1 MTDRDLLQA
10 GFRYAFSLANRH
22 HDAEDLVQEAWLRI
36 SALHGSVPNKSL
48 LFTVIRNIFIDQYRR
63 KNLVIIES
71 LEGVAEPAQLDA
83 GQEFNIDSKVL
94 DKALN
99 NLRPEEREAIFL
111 NIIEGYT
118 AKEIAKLTDKSRNTI
133 LSLLHRGKQKLVQQL
148 GQESNDG
155 QYLA

>member
-10 GFRYAFSLANRH
+10 GFRYAYSLANRH
-22 HDAEDLVQEAWLRI
+22 HDAEDLVQEAWVRI

-71 LEGVAEPAQLDA
+71 LEGAAEPSALDVEL
-83 GQEFNIDSKVL
+83 EFDVDSRVI

-99 NLRPEEREAIFL
+99 TLRPEEREAIFL
-111 NIIEGYT
+111 NVVEGYT
-118 AKEIAKLTDKSRNTI
+118 AKEIATLTDKSRNTI
-133 LSLLHRGKQKLVQQL
+133 LSLLHRGKQKLLQQFR
-148 GQESNDG
+148 QKSDDDRN
-155 QYLA
+155 LA